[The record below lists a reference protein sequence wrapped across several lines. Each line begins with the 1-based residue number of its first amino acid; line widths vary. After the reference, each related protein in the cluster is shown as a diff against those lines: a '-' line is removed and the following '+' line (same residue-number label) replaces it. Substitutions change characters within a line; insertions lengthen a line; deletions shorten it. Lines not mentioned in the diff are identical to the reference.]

1 MKGSASTLDIAV
13 GWRVR
18 TLRER
23 SGITQAEMARQL
35 GISFQQ
41 LQKYESGKNR
51 ISAGR
56 LKVVAELLDL
66 PVETFFS
73 AEDESHTHGA
83 GAYPSIKD
91 FRDSVESLELVRS
104 FRRIQ
109 STPTRDR
116 VLALVK
122 TLAEEERKT
131 TATAFALARGTD
143 RGTEYGNN
151 VVERDFAVAER
162 KK

>member
-1 MKGSASTLDIAV
+1 MKGTATRLDVAV

-18 TLRER
+18 SLRER
-23 SGITQAEMARQL
+23 SGISQAAMARRL

-56 LKVVAELLDL
+56 LKMVAELLEL
-66 PVETFFS
+66 PVESFFQS
-73 AEDESHTHGA
+73 DETDREIGNST
-83 GAYPSIKD
+83 YPTIKE
-91 FRDSVESLELVRS
+91 FRETVEGLELMRA
-104 FRRIQ
+104 FRRIPSLQ
-109 STPTRDR
+109 TRER

-122 TLAEEERKT
+122 TLAEEERQPV
-131 TATAFALARGTD
+131 ASALARS
-143 RGTEYGNN
+143 TEHGHN

-162 KK
+162 QE